1 MFDDEISKITSSPEL
16 ATYICSEIS
25 WASERIREYRYKIKY
40 IEDGLLSLSRFI
52 TRKGFEDKTSLEE
65 LKSQNK
71 DVEYILDIIHD
82 LCNSLDDTCQFKA
95 FNSEIKKILK

>member
-25 WASERIREYRYKIKY
+25 WA
-40 IEDGLLSLSRFI
+40 SRFI

-71 DVEYILDIIHD
+71 DVEYILEIVHD